1 MTIPIVAMSL
11 SFAEL
16 TQKKMVKMV
25 MIMTNSMYHISENI
39 AQKKT
44 I

>member
-16 TQKKMVKMV
+16 TQKNNGKNGNNDYDK
-25 MIMTNSMYHISENI
+25 
-39 AQKKT
+39 
-44 I
+44 